1 MEKSGSEET
10 VLSGKEWSRLR
21 RYVVLNII
29 ELLGFASKLDV
40 EKDRRLEVSPCILD
54 GGGGLVC
61 CLLKSP

>member
-1 MEKSGSEET
+1 MEVRKQFCLVRGGQD
-10 VLSGKEWSRLR
+10 LG
-21 RYVVLNII
+21 YVVLNII

-40 EKDRRLEVSPCILD
+40 EKDRRLEVSPCILN